1 MEFSIVIPSY
11 NGSQS
16 LIKNLPEF
24 CLFISKLNLNHE
36 IIVVD
41 DGSQDYEISEQ
52 FCKKNKLIFLRNIQ
66 NLGKG
71 AAVKKGINEAKG
83 KFIIFTDV
91 DIPFEYTCFELFLDN
106 LRNSD
111 VDIVVGDRLLDNSV
125 YFMEISKK
133 RKRASE
139 IFAWCVDKFILGG
152 RFDTQCG
159 MKGFKKEIA
168 LSLFQKSRINGFA
181 FDVEILSMAVRKKLS
196 IKRLPVR
203 LRNQENSTIHLLRHS
218 FEMIWDLIRIKMN
231 QVSGKY
237 K

>member
-16 LIKNLPEF
+16 LLKNLPDF
-24 CLFISKLNLNHE
+24 CLFLSKMDLNHE
-36 IIVVD
+36 IIVID
-41 DGSQDYEISEQ
+41 DGSSDYKIVEEY
-52 FCKKNKLIFLRNIQ
+52 CAKNQLIFLRNEQ

-71 AAVKKGINEAKG
+71 AAVKKGVLNAKG
-83 KFIIFTDV
+83 KYIIFTDV
-91 DIPFEYTCFELFLDN
+91 DIPFEYTCFQLFLDN
-106 LRNSD
+106 LRNSSI
-111 VDIVVGDRLLDNSV
+111 DIVVGDRLLDSSV

-168 LSLFQKSRINGFA
+168 VSLFQKSKINGFA
-181 FDVEILSMAVRKKLS
+181 FDVEILSMAVRKKYT
-196 IKRLPVR
+196 IKRLPVK
-203 LRNQENSTIHLLRHS
+203 LRNHENSTIHLLKHS
-218 FEMIWDLIRIKMN
+218 FEMIWDLMRIKRY
-231 QVSGKY
+231 QLSGKY

>member
-1 MEFSIVIPSY
+1 MEFSIIIPSY

-16 LIKNLPEF
+16 LLKNLPEF
-24 CLFISKLNLNHE
+24 ILFLAEMKLSHE

-41 DGSQDYEISEQ
+41 DGSSDFKVIEN
-52 FCKKNKLIFLRNIQ
+52 FCLQNQLIFLRNEQ

-71 AAVKKGINEAKG
+71 AAVKKGVLNSKG
-83 KFIIFTDV
+83 KYIIFTDV
-91 DIPFEYTCFELFLDN
+91 DIPFEYSCFELFLEN
-106 LRNSD
+106 LRNSNID
-111 VDIVVGDRLLDNSV
+111 LVVGDRLLDASI

-159 MKGFKKEIA
+159 MKGFKKDVA
-168 LSLFQKSRINGFA
+168 VSLFQKSRINGFA
-181 FDVEILSMAVRKKLS
+181 FDVEILSMAVRKNYS
-196 IKRLPVR
+196 IKRLPVK
-203 LRNQENSTIHLLRHS
+203 LRNQENSSIHLLKHS
-218 FEMIWDLIRIKMN
+218 FEMIWDLIRIKIF
-231 QVSGKY
+231 QLSGKY